1 MNKDVTIIILT
12 HKSKKL
18 VIEFIK
24 NIHDKFKILIIDNSN
39 DFELKQFINK
49 NYPSIDV
56 HIIENNGYGAAINYG
71 SKFVKTDYFLISNPD
86 VTGIDEN
93 KISLFIQS
101 AKKLN
106 NKFSALG
113 PRYLNANSKSLKQSK
128 DNNSI
133 AEMQFLNGACMFFL
147 KENFVKLGGF
157 DEKIFLYFEENDFCK
172 RSHKI
177 NKNYQINNIKIK
189 HNTGTSVEISN
200 EDEKI
205 QQSNLRTWHFIW
217 SKFYFYK
224 KKYGKFISL
233 IIFVPQFLRIILR
246 ISLYF
251 LNSNKDKKEK
261 YLIRYNGLMTSIKGK
276 KSSIRINDFN

>member
-177 NKNYQINNIKIK
+177 NKNYQINNIRIM

-224 KKYGKFISL
+224 KHYGYIFALIFFIP
-233 IIFVPQFLRIILR
+233 IIIRIHYR
-246 ISLYF
+246 IYLYT
-251 LNSNKDKKEK
+251 LKKDKINTKK
-261 YLIRYNGLMTSIKGK
+261 YKTRRSGLFSSILNK
-276 KSSIRINDFN
+276 KSFKRI

>member
-1 MNKDVTIIILT
+1 MNQDVTLIILT

-18 VIEFIK
+18 VVEYIK
-24 NIHDKFKILIIDNSN
+24 NIHNKFKILIIDNSN
-39 DFELKQFINK
+39 DFELKQFINR
-49 NYPSIDV
+49 NYPTIDV

-71 SKFVKTDYFLISNPD
+71 SKLVKTDYFLISNPD
-86 VTGIDEN
+86 IIGIDEN
-93 KISLFIQS
+93 KILLFIQS
-101 AKKLN
+101 AKKLD

-147 KENFVKLGGF
+147 KENFIKLGGF

-177 NKNYQINNIKIK
+177 NKNYQINNIRIK

-200 EDEKI
+200 ENEKI
-205 QQSNLRTWHFIW
+205 EQSNLRTWHFIW

-224 KKYGKFISL
+224 KHYGYIFAL
-233 IIFVPQFLRIILR
+233 IFFLPIIIRIHYR
-246 ISLYF
+246 IYLYT
-251 LNSNKDKKEK
+251 LKKDKINIEK
-261 YLIRYNGLMTSIKGK
+261 YKTRRSGLFSSILNK
-276 KSSIRINDFN
+276 KSFKRI